1 MFEMKIK
8 RSKAEQAFNIF
19 NIILMFVLM
28 VVTLYPLL
36 YVLFASL
43 SDASKLMQH
52 SGLLF
57 KPLGLNLSSYKI
69 VIQDRQI
76 LSGYMNTIIVVVA
89 GVLISMVLTILGAY
103 TLSRK
108 NLYWGK
114 MISMIVIIPMFFS
127 GGLIPFYLLVKNLGM
142 LDSLWALI
150 LPTALSTYNMMI
162 MRTALAGV
170 PVDATG
176 CNKLLS
182 RRSEEAAE
190 IDGANP
196 LVVLFRILI
205 PLTIPTIAVLILYYA
220 VANWNSW
227 FNAML
232 FLPKAK
238 EKWPLQLVLRNLLI
252 QNQTD
257 DLTSGVAAADKFSVS
272 ETIKYATIIVS
283 TLPILC
289 LYPFLQKYFLKG
301 VMVGSVKG

>member
-142 LDSLWALI
+142 LDSLWAHI

-170 PVDATG
+170 PKA
-176 CNKLLS
+176 L
-182 RRSEEAAE
+182 EEAAE

>member
-19 NIILMFVLM
+19 MFVLM

-170 PVDATG
+170 PKA
-176 CNKLLS
+176 L
-182 RRSEEAAE
+182 EEAAE

>member
-8 RSKAEQAFNIF
+8 RSKAEPAFNIF

-170 PVDATG
+170 PKA
-176 CNKLLS
+176 L
-182 RRSEEAAE
+182 EEAAE

>member
-1 MFEMKIK
+1 MKIK
-8 RSKAEQAFNIF
+8 RSKAEQAFNVF
-19 NIILMFVLM
+19 NIVLM
-28 VVTLYPLL
+28 LVLMIVTLYPLI

-43 SDASKLMQH
+43 SDASRLMQH
-52 SGLLF
+52 SGLLL
-57 KPLGLNLSSYKI
+57 KPLGLNLASYEA
-69 VIQDRQI
+69 VIQNPRI
-76 LSGYMNTIIVVVA
+76 ISGYINTIIVVVG

-114 MISMIVIIPMFFS
+114 AISMLIIFTMFF
-127 GGLIPFYLLVKNLGM
+127 GGGMIPFYLLIKNMGM
-142 LDSLWALI
+142 LNSLWSVI

-162 MRTALAGV
+162 MRTAFVSV
-170 PVDATG
+170 PPA
-176 CNKLLS
+176 L
-182 RRSEEAAE
+182 EEAAE

-196 LVVLFRILI
+196 MVILFRILV

-232 FLPKAK
+232 FLQKK
-238 EKWPLQLVLRNLLI
+238 EKWPLQLVLRDLLI

-257 DLTSGVAAADKFSVS
+257 DMTSGISAADKFSVS

>member
-170 PVDATG
+170 PKA
-176 CNKLLS
+176 L
-182 RRSEEAAE
+182 EEAAE

-232 FLPKAK
+232 FWPKAK

>member
-170 PVDATG
+170 PKA
-176 CNKLLS
+176 L
-182 RRSEEAAE
+182 EEAAE

-272 ETIKYATIIVS
+272 ETHPSIKTGWRS
-283 TLPILC
+283 
-289 LYPFLQKYFLKG
+289 LYRCIHEQG
-301 VMVGSVKG
+301 